1 MDSVDSQ
8 IHGVFTKLLQL
19 QSIDLH
25 HQIKGGALG
34 LLGETHPYLGV
45 DVGHDHLAVLVRQ
58 GDAQLVVALFDPVKA
73 HPGDHGAVGDGVGGL
88 RCGNRVE
95 GSQDADLAAVVH
107 GRVAEGKDFQF
118 QHGKHGRAF
127 SRGKDRPELGLQ
139 IFLPQAPEGPAIR
152 APGIGLRFTVRRSY
166 EGYALM

>member
-1 MDSVDSQ
+1 MGLFSESHPDLG
-8 IHGVFTKLLQL
+8 IH
-19 QSIDLH
+19 I
-25 HQIKGGALG
+25 
-34 LLGETHPYLGV
+34 
-45 DVGHDHLAVLVRQ
+45 GHDHFSILIGQ
-58 GDAQLVVALFDPVKA
+58 GDPELVVAVLYAMEA
-73 HPGDHGAVGDGVGGL
+73 HTGDDGAVGHGVRSLSGGD
-88 RCGNRVE
+88 RIE

-118 QHGKHGRAF
+118 QHGKHGRAL